1 MLSCFVIEVFS
12 IMVNYLCYCEEKKMN
27 NHLNVFQQILAQGVE
42 NNASDW
48 HIKEGTGITLRIAGK
63 LVPLDFIPSHDFM
76 EGVID
81 SIITPEQKQIYTDTG
96 DMDVSFAMEEIG
108 RFRINIHK
116 QRALHAMT
124 IRYVKSKILSVNELS
139 LPPVLDKIAEEKRG
153 IIIICGTTGS
163 GKSTTLAAMLQH
175 VNLKSTMHV
184 ITIEDPIEY
193 EFRDELS
200 VFEQREVGLDTVSFE
215 SALSHALR
223 QDPDIIMIGE
233 MRDATSFETA
243 LQAADTGHL
252 VLTTL
257 HATNAPQAINRIL
270 EFYPKAKQD
279 TIRETLAV
287 NLRAIIA
294 QKLLPKAL
302 GNGVIP
308 VCEIMLN
315 TPVIE
320 KHIRHNELDKLD
332 SIIKTSKSDGM
343 ISFNASIFQKIN
355 NGDITEETGLEASAE
370 PEALRMRLKGIV
382 VNDI

>member
-1 MLSCFVIEVFS
+1 
-12 IMVNYLCYCEEKKMN
+12 MN